1 MIAIEK
7 TGKEFRP
14 VGIGEIIKRVIAK
27 VVARA
32 IRDEVKEV
40 TGSRQCSGL
49 EGACEAA
56 VKAMDQMYKEGKV
69 VIVLDAENAYNN
81 LDLNG
86 ALKTAARELPEA

>member
-1 MIAIEK
+1 MI
-7 TGKEFRP
+7 
-14 VGIGEIIKRVIAK
+14 
-27 VVARA
+27 ARA

-81 LDLNG
+81 LNRNG
-86 ALKTAARELPEA
+86 AQRTAASELP